1 MNWRNLLALMFAQAT
16 LGSIGPMM
24 VLLNGF
30 VGARLAPTEALA
42 TLGMGMLVAGTA
54 TSALWAA
61 GVARRRGRRF
71 GFLVGVALAVAGCV
85 SCIGAIQAESF
96 VLYCLAMFLLGAP
109 MAFVQQFR
117 FAAAENAS
125 ADRVSKA
132 VSLILFAG
140 IGSALL
146 GPRLGAWASGW
157 VEGVPYGGSYWALAG
172 LALIAGAVLW
182 LLFRDPAPVAGG
194 PQQNVAPQGSL
205 WNRQFSFGVLC
216 GAVAFGVMSLVMT
229 ATPISMHHH
238 HGLSLEDTS
247 TVIQSHIAAMFIP
260 SLFSGMLIGWLGPY
274 RMAFAGLVLNALCI
288 LLALSGVAFENYLL
302 SLILLGLGWNLLFIS
317 GTQLVATAWSGPE
330 RFRAQA
336 LNDFTVF
343 GVQGVATLAA
353 GVVLSWLGW
362 VGVNWVSAA
371 MLSVCF
377 VAWLHLTLFKPTEL
391 ADQR

>member
-1 MNWRNLLALMFAQAT
+1 MNWRNLIALMLAQAT

-30 VGARLAPTEALA
+30 VGARLAPSEALA

-54 TSALWAA
+54 GSSLWAA
-61 GVARRRGRRF
+61 KVAQRKGRRV
-71 GFLVGVALAVAGCV
+71 GFLLGVGIAVVGSLA
-85 SCIGAIQAESF
+85 CIGAIQAQSF
-96 VLYCLAMFLLGAP
+96 VLYCLAMLVLGGA

-125 ADRVSKA
+125 GDKVGKA

-146 GPRLGAWASGW
+146 GPRLGAMAVDW
-157 VEGVPYGGSYWALAG
+157 VPGIPYGGSYWMLAN
-172 LALIAGAVLW
+172 LALVAGVILLLFKDVKPVVGSQTAAAGAL
-182 LLFRDPAPVAGG
+182 P
-194 PQQNVAPQGSL
+194 SL
-205 WNRQFSFGVLC
+205 WNRQYGFGVLC

-229 ATPISMHHH
+229 ATPVSMHHH
-238 HGLSLEDTS
+238 QGLSLEDTS
-247 TVIQSHIAAMFIP
+247 TVIQAHIVAMFIP
-260 SLFSGMLIGWLGPY
+260 SLFSGVLIGWLGPWK
-274 RMAFAGLVLNALCI
+274 MALAGLVLNAGCI
-288 LLALSGVAFENYLL
+288 VMALSGVGFEHYFLA
-302 SLILLGLGWNLLFIS
+302 LILLGVGWNLLFLS
-317 GTQLVATAWSGPE
+317 GTQLVATAWSGAE

-343 GVQGVATLAA
+343 GVQGVMALSA

-371 MLSVCF
+371 LLTVCF
-377 VAWLHLTLFKPTEL
+377 VAWLHLVLSKRSDLVGT
-391 ADQR
+391 A

>member
-1 MNWRNLLALMFAQAT
+1 MNWRNLIALMFAQAT

-30 VGARLAPTEALA
+30 VGARLAPSEALA

-54 TSALWAA
+54 ASALWAA
-61 GVARRRGRRF
+61 GVARRKGRRQ
-71 GFLVGVALAVAGCV
+71 GFLLGVAVTVVGSLA
-85 SCIGAIQAESF
+85 CIGAILAESF

-117 FAAAENAS
+117 FAAAENAT
-125 ADRVSKA
+125 ADRVGRA
-132 VSLILFAG
+132 VALILFAG

-146 GPRLGAWASGW
+146 GPRLGAWAAEW
-157 VEGVPYGGSYWALAG
+157 VPGVPYGGSYWMLANLALMAG
-172 LALIAGAVLW
+172 LGL
-182 LLFRDPAPVAGG
+182 LLFRDPAPVPVAV
-194 PQQNVAPQGSL
+194 QQTVAPQRSL

-216 GAVAFGVMSLVMT
+216 GAVAYGVMSLVMT

-238 HGLSLEDTS
+238 NGLSLAQTS
-247 TVIQSHIAAMFIP
+247 TVIQAHIAAMFIP
-260 SLFSGMLIGWLGPY
+260 SLFSGWLIGRFGPY
-274 RMAFAGLVLNALCI
+274 PMAFAGMVLNAACI
-288 LLALSGVAFENYLL
+288 LLALSGVAFQHYMIA
-302 SLILLGLGWNLLFIS
+302 LILLGLGWNLLFIS

-343 GVQGVATLAA
+343 GVQGVATLGA
-353 GVVLSWLGW
+353 GAVLSWLGW
-362 VGVNWVSAA
+362 VGVNGVSAV

-377 VAWLHLTLFKPTEL
+377 VVWLLLVLVKPTAL
-391 ADQR
+391 ADPH